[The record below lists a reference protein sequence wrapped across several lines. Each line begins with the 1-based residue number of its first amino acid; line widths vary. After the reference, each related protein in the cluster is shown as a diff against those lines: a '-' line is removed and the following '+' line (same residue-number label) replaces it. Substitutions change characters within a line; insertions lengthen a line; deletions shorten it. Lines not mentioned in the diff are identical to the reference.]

1 MKNIDKIAHLDNMIE
16 KLKGQ
21 IKFSHQNLEQA
32 ISEGANTMAL
42 ESVIESWKMDLAS
55 LKYGRKA
62 IQLMVDLVND
72 VEDEGGQ
79 Q

>member
-21 IKFSHQNLEQA
+21 IDHSTNSLASAPNDLMLMH
-32 ISEGANTMAL
+32 
-42 ESVIESWKMDLAS
+42 VIESWKMDLAAM
-55 LKYGRKA
+55 KFGRKA

-72 VEDEGGQ
+72 VEDEGGEQ
-79 Q
+79 